1 MSKAKFYQA
10 VLVEV
15 QGDIIDHVYP
25 HLHNAPKYGMTLEER
40 MPNDALCPECDD
52 SRREWY
58 LLPKESIQVKEGG
71 KPYCECMNCGYTTHL

>member
-15 QGDIIDHVYP
+15 EGNIINHVYP
-25 HLHNAPKYGMTLEER
+25 HLEEGVVTLEER
-40 MPNDALCPECDD
+40 LPDDALCPECDN
-52 SRREWY
+52 SKREWY

>member
-1 MSKAKFYQA
+1 MSKFYQA

-15 QGDIIDHVYP
+15 EGNVIDHVYP
-25 HLHNAPKYGMTLEER
+25 HLIKHKITLEER

-58 LLPKESIQVKEGG
+58 LLPKESIMVKEGG

>member
-1 MSKAKFYQA
+1 MSKAMFYQA
-10 VLVEV
+10 VLVPIE
-15 QGDIIDHVYP
+15 GDIIKHVYP
-25 HLHNAPKYGMTLEER
+25 YLKEGQITLEER
-40 MPNDALCPECDD
+40 LPDDALCPECDS